1 MKIFRDIEKLET
13 LIPGFD
19 HISCGGLPK
28 GRTTLI
34 AGTSGSAKT
43 VFAAQFLAAGI
54 TVAGE
59 KGVFVTFEETTEDI
73 RRNMQGFGWE
83 IGQWEEEEKWAFVD
97 ASPEPGQEV
106 TIVGEY
112 DFGALLARIEHAV
125 GKVGAKRLAMDSIGS
140 IFSQFKDHSTVR
152 RELFRIVAAL
162 REIGVTAVMTAERT
176 EEYGSIARF
185 EVEEFVADNVIILRN
200 VLEEERRRRTMEI
213 LKFRGTYH
221 QKGEWPFT
229 VSPGTGV
236 VMIPLSSIELT
247 QKSSDLRVFSG
258 NEELDK
264 MCGGGFFRDSIVLVS
279 GATGTGKT
287 LLASKFVA
295 GGVAKGEK
303 CMIFAFEESRE
314 QLIRNARGW
323 GDDFEAMEREGRLK
337 IVCAYPEAATLEDH
351 LIDIRAAVE
360 GFQPNRVAIDS
371 LTALERGSTFKGYRE
386 FLIALISFIKRHQI
400 AGLFTAATP
409 NLLGGSTVT
418 EAHISTITDSIILM
432 RYVEIYGDIRRG
444 LTVLKMRG
452 SWHQKD
458 IREYTID
465 SEGLHIG
472 SPFRG
477 VSGILSGN
485 PVHAAADEI
494 ERLDELFK
502 SK

>member
-1 MKIFRDIEKLET
+1 MKEYRDIEKLET
-13 LIPGFD
+13 RIPGFD
-19 HISCGGLPK
+19 HISCGGMPK

-54 TVAGE
+54 IFAAE
-59 KGVFVTFEETTEDI
+59 HGVFVTFEETTADL
-73 RRNMQGFGWE
+73 RRNMQGFNWE
-83 IGQWEEEEKWAFVD
+83 IGKWEEEGKWAFVD

-112 DFGALLARIEHAV
+112 DFGALLARIEYAV
-125 GKVGAKRLAMDSIGS
+125 KKVGAKRVAMDSIGA
-140 IFSQFKDHSTVR
+140 IFSQFKDRSTVR

-176 EEYGSIARF
+176 EEYGDIARF
-185 EVEEFVADNVIILRN
+185 GVEEFVADNVIILRN

-229 VSPGTGV
+229 VSPGVGV

-247 QKSSDLRVFSG
+247 QKSSERRVVSG
-258 NEELDK
+258 NDELDR
-264 MCGGGFFRDSIVLVS
+264 MCGGGFFRDSVILAS

-287 LLASKFVA
+287 LLSTKFLA
-295 GGVAKGEK
+295 GGAAQGEK
-303 CMIFAFEESRE
+303 CMMLAFEESRE

-323 GDDFEAMEREGRLK
+323 GDDFEALEKEGKLK
-337 IVCAYPEAATLEDH
+337 IVCVYPEAATLEDH
-351 LIDIRAAVE
+351 LIDIKTMVE
-360 GFQPNRVAIDS
+360 EFRPNRVAVDS
-371 LTALERGSTFKGYRE
+371 LTALERGTTTKSYRE
-386 FLIALISFIKRHQI
+386 FIVALISFIKHLEI
-400 AGLFTAATP
+400 AGLFTSTTP
-409 NLLGGSTVT
+409 TLLGGSTVT
-418 EAHISTITDSIILM
+418 EAHISTITDTIILL

-444 LTVLKMRG
+444 LAVLKMRG
-452 SWHQKD
+452 SWHEKD

-465 SEGLHIG
+465 GKGMHIG
-472 SPFRG
+472 NPFRG

-485 PVHAAADEI
+485 PVQAAADEMK
-494 ERLDELFK
+494 RLDELFNTR
-502 SK
+502 

>member
-1 MKIFRDIEKLET
+1 MKEFRDIEKLET
-13 LIPGFD
+13 HIAGFD

-43 VFAAQFLAAGI
+43 VFAAQFLSAGI
-54 TVAGE
+54 TNAGE
-59 KGVFVTFEETTEDI
+59 NGVFVTFEETTEDLC
-73 RRNMQGFGWE
+73 RNVLGFGWE
-83 IGQWEEEEKWAFVD
+83 IRQWECDGKWAFVD

-125 GKVGAKRLAMDSIGS
+125 RKVGAKRLAMDSVGA
-140 IFSQFKDHSTVR
+140 IFSQFKDRSTVR

-162 REIGVTAVMTAERT
+162 REMGVTAVMTAERT
-176 EEYGSIARF
+176 EEYGDIARF
-185 EVEEFVADNVIILRN
+185 GVEEFVADNVIILRN

-258 NEELDK
+258 NEELDR
-264 MCGGGFFRDSIVLVS
+264 MCGGGFFRDSVVLVS

-287 LLASKFVA
+287 LLASKFMA
-295 GGVAKGEK
+295 GGVAQGEK
-303 CMIFAFEESRE
+303 CMMFAFEESRE

-323 GDDFEAMEREGRLK
+323 GDDFEALEREGKLK
-337 IVCAYPEAATLEDH
+337 IVCVYPEAATLEDH
-351 LIDIRAAVE
+351 LIDIRSLVE
-360 GFQPNRVAIDS
+360 EFNPNRIALDS
-371 LTALERGSTFKGYRE
+371 LTALERGSTSKGYRE
-386 FLIALISFIKRHQI
+386 FLIALISFIKHREI

-409 NLLGGSTVT
+409 TILGGSTVT

-444 LTVLKMRG
+444 LAVLKMRG
-452 SWHQKD
+452 SKHEKD

-465 SEGLHIG
+465 GEGLHIG
-472 SPFRG
+472 MPFKG

-502 SK
+502 GK

>member
-1 MKIFRDIEKLET
+1 MKEYRDIEKLET
-13 LIPGFD
+13 RIPGFD
-19 HISCGGLPK
+19 HISCGGMPK

-54 TVAGE
+54 IFAGE
-59 KGVFVTFEETTEDI
+59 HGVFVTFEETTADL
-73 RRNMQGFGWE
+73 RRNMQGFNWE
-83 IGQWEEEEKWAFVD
+83 IGKWEEEGKWAFVD

-112 DFGALLARIEHAV
+112 DFGALLARIEYAV
-125 GKVGAKRLAMDSIGS
+125 KKVGAKRVAMDSIGA
-140 IFSQFKDHSTVR
+140 IFSQFKDRSTVR

-176 EEYGSIARF
+176 EEYGDIARF
-185 EVEEFVADNVIILRN
+185 GVEEFVADNVIILRN

-229 VSPGTGV
+229 VSPGVGV

-247 QKSSDLRVFSG
+247 QKSSERRVVSG
-258 NEELDK
+258 NDELDR
-264 MCGGGFFRDSIVLVS
+264 MCGGGFFRDSVILAS

-287 LLASKFVA
+287 LLSTKFLA
-295 GGVAKGEK
+295 GGAAQGEK
-303 CMIFAFEESRE
+303 CMMLAFEESRE

-323 GDDFEAMEREGRLK
+323 GDDFEALEKEGKLK
-337 IVCAYPEAATLEDH
+337 IVCVYPEAATLEDH
-351 LIDIRAAVE
+351 LIDIKTMVE
-360 GFQPNRVAIDS
+360 EFRPNRVAVDS
-371 LTALERGSTFKGYRE
+371 LTALERGTTTKSYRE
-386 FLIALISFIKRHQI
+386 FIVALISFIKHLEI
-400 AGLFTAATP
+400 AGLFTSTTP
-409 NLLGGSTVT
+409 TLLGGSTVT
-418 EAHISTITDSIILM
+418 EAHISTITDTIILL

-444 LTVLKMRG
+444 LAVLKMRG
-452 SWHQKD
+452 SWHEKD

-465 SEGLHIG
+465 GKGMHIG
-472 SPFRG
+472 NPFRG

-485 PVHAAADEI
+485 PVQAAADEMK
-494 ERLDELFK
+494 RLDELFNTR
-502 SK
+502 